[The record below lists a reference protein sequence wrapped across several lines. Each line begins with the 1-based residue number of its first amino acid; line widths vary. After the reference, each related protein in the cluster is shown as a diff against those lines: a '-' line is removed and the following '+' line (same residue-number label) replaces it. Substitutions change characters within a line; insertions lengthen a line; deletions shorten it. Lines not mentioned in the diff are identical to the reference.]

1 MARRFRGKEL
11 KVLTFVFLIALA
23 IVAVVCMVKP
33 LLTFVQEQD
42 VAVLIFLVIALIL
55 MLAIIAVIW
64 VAKRYERHI
73 LEHSIAIK
81 TLKAINEK
89 YTFEEVANL
98 DFYHSYDNVNF
109 YNDISAQDYLTY
121 QLVYKQADA
130 LRALAAAKKNA
141 ETFVRYHQETANIA
155 VDGQYT
161 ADEPVLFQKLYE
173 KIERNLFEEL
183 LKKPKT
189 AFQIL
194 VVLRLTNI
202 QGRLKARKTQV
213 FGAVEILNIINGL
226 RQKQGDFYTDD
237 SVWQAI
243 CRVER
248 GRVTNKMRFA
258 VYARDHHR
266 CCKCGRATGDLEVD
280 HIFPISKGGKS
291 TFENLQTL
299 CHNCNVRKGNTVE
312 GDVMAHSLKRVPM
325 AICPKC
331 NAKLIIKTGRY
342 GKFYACPHFPDCKYT
357 RNI

>member
-1 MARRFRGKEL
+1 MARRFRKKEL
-11 KVLTFVFLIALA
+11 KILTFIFLIVLA
-23 IVAVVCMVKP
+23 IVAVVCMVKSS
-33 LLTFVQEQD
+33 LTFVQEQD
-42 VAVLIFLVIALIL
+42 VAILIFMVTALIL
-55 MLAIIAVIW
+55 MLVIIAVRW
-64 VAKRYERHI
+64 VVKRYEKHI

-81 TLKAINEK
+81 NLKAINEK
-89 YTFEEVANL
+89 YVFEEVPNL
-98 DFYHSYDNVNF
+98 DFYNSYDNVNF

-121 QLVYKQADA
+121 QLVYKQVDA
-130 LRALAAAKKNA
+130 LRAIAAAKKNA
-141 ETFVRYHQETANIA
+141 EIFTNYHQETARIA
-155 VDGQYT
+155 VYGKYT

-173 KIERNLFEEL
+173 KIERKHFEEL

-202 QGRLKARKTQV
+202 QGRLQARKTQV

-266 CCKCGRATGDLEVD
+266 CCKCGRSTGDLEVD

-291 TFENLQTL
+291 TFDNLQTL

-312 GDVMAHSLKRVPM
+312 DGALDPSYKRVPM

-357 RNI
+357 RDI

>member
-1 MARRFRGKEL
+1 MARRFRKKEL
-11 KVLTFVFLIALA
+11 KILTFIFLIVLA
-23 IVAVVCMVKP
+23 IVAVVCMVKS

-42 VAVLIFLVIALIL
+42 VAVLIFMVTALIL
-55 MLAIIAVIW
+55 MLVIIAVRW
-64 VAKRYERHI
+64 VVKRYEKHI

-81 TLKAINEK
+81 NLKAINEK
-89 YTFEEVANL
+89 YVFEEVPNL
-98 DFYHSYDNVNF
+98 DFYNSYDNVNF

-130 LRALAAAKKNA
+130 LRAIAAAKKNA
-141 ETFVRYHQETANIA
+141 EIFTNYHQETARIA
-155 VDGQYT
+155 VYGKYT

-173 KIERNLFEEL
+173 KIERKHFEEL

-202 QGRLKARKTQV
+202 QGRLQARKTQV

-266 CCKCGRATGDLEVD
+266 CCKCG
-280 HIFPISKGGKS
+280 
-291 TFENLQTL
+291 
-299 CHNCNVRKGNTVE
+299 
-312 GDVMAHSLKRVPM
+312 
-325 AICPKC
+325 
-331 NAKLIIKTGRY
+331 
-342 GKFYACPHFPDCKYT
+342 
-357 RNI
+357 